1 MSAGPT
7 VYQNLTKKCLFTG
20 AGLKAVYEPDENDDS
35 QGICTDTPFKLPR
48 LPKGVSEAIRIGRK
62 LIKIKGGEIL
72 CRITGGK
79 ITTVPMSVDEAKK
92 MGMDLLKKEGG
103 IFLANMTGTCLLN
116 SKKHC
121 SALSV
126 LPCQVL
132 HV

>member
-1 MSAGPT
+1 M
-7 VYQNLTKKCLFTG
+7 
-20 AGLKAVYEPDENDDS
+20 
-35 QGICTDTPFKLPR
+35 
-48 LPKGVSEAIRIGRK
+48 
-62 LIKIKGGEIL
+62 
-72 CRITGGK
+72 TGGIITTMPLSVDEAK
-79 ITTVPMSVDEAKK
+79 KMGMDLLKTEGGKLLSRYSGGRITTVPMSVDEAKK